1 MNTEYARL
9 TTTLATD
16 TFSNWS
22 DITHHVDE
30 LEDQLRRLIISIHD
44 KMETVWIPGVVR
56 V

>member
-9 TTTLATD
+9 TTALATD
-16 TFSNWS
+16 TSSDWN
-22 DITHHVDE
+22 DITHRVDE